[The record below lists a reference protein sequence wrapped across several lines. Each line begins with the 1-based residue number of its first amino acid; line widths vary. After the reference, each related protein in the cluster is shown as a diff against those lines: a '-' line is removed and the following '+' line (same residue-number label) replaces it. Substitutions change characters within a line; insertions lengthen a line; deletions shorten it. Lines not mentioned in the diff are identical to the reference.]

1 VIRRCTEDDFG
12 TIFEIINDA
21 ASAYR
26 GVIPADRWKDPYMPS
41 EELRHQIAEGV
52 EFWGYESA
60 GELVGVMGIQPVQDV
75 TLIRHAY
82 VRTASR
88 NKGLGGALLAFL
100 VEQIQGPVLIG
111 TWADAVWAVRFYEK
125 HGFRRVSVEQKNRL
139 LKKYWSIPARQVKT
153 SVVLADRKWI
163 DSGIRVYTKDD
174 LPLKQDVDGAQM
186 WAVALENTMFTYFDM
201 EAYTEFPEHSHE
213 AEQITLVLEGELSFK
228 FADRTIV
235 LKTGDVIAI
244 PSHAAHSAST
254 GGAPCKA
261 VDAWSPI
268 RKEYLKA

>member
-1 VIRRCTEDDFG
+1 MIRRCTEDDFG

-26 GVIPADRWKDPYMPS
+26 GVIPADRWQEPYMPS

-60 GELVGVMGIQPVQDV
+60 GELVGVMGIQLVQDV

-100 VEQIQGPVLIG
+100 VEQKQGPVLIG
-111 TWADAVWAVRFYEK
+111 TWADAVWATRFYEK

-139 LKKYWSIPARQVKT
+139 LKKYWSIPERQVET

-163 DSGIRVYTKDD
+163 DSGIMVYTKDD

-186 WAVALENTMFTYFDM
+186 WAVALENTMLTYFDM
-201 EAYTEFPEHSHE
+201 EADTEFPEHSHE
-213 AEQITLVLEGELSFK
+213 AEQITLVFEGELSFT
-228 FADRTIV
+228 FADRTVV
-235 LKTGDVIAI
+235 LKPGDVIAI
-244 PSHAAHSAST
+244 PSHAAHSAAT